1 MDVAIKSTES
11 GYRVRNIK
19 IEGYLCKTNCP
30 SNTALRGFGHP
41 QAVAIME
48 DVVFKIANK
57 LNISSEKVI

>member
-1 MDVAIKSTES
+1 MEVAIKSTES
-11 GYRVRNIK
+11 GYRVGNFK
-19 IEGYLCKTNCP
+19 IEGYVCKTNCP
-30 SNTALRGFGHP
+30 SNTAFRGFGHP